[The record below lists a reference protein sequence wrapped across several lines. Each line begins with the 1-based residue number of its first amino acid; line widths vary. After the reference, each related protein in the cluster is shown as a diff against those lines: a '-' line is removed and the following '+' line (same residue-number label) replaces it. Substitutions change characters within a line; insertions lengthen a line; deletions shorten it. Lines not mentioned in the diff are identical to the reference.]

1 MDELQRIFQEEV
13 KARENLLEN
22 FERISFMVEHESY
35 RNAII
40 AILVGLADI
49 DTKISKQVGSNP
61 ALEKDDNA
69 VYLDGQAIIEK
80 HIGTGWIF
88 NTADL
93 S

>member
-1 MDELQRIFQEEV
+1 MDE
-13 KARENLLEN
+13 
-22 FERISFMVEHESY
+22 HECHQ
-35 RNAII
+35 NAII

-49 DTKISKQVGSNP
+49 DTKISKRVGSNP
-61 ALEKDDNA
+61 VLEKDDNA

-88 NTADL
+88 NATDL

>member
-1 MDELQRIFQEEV
+1 MDE
-13 KARENLLEN
+13 
-22 FERISFMVEHESY
+22 HECY
-35 RNAII
+35 QNAII

-69 VYLDGQAIIEK
+69 VYLDGHALIEK

-88 NTADL
+88 NTTDL